1 MKLTIVVC
9 AFNERTTIE
18 TVLDRIQ
25 AVDFG
30 PNWSLEVLV
39 VDNCSTDGTRYILQ
53 SREWPHTR
61 AIFNSENLGKGGSI
75 RRAISEMTGD
85 YMVIQDADL
94 EYHPNQ
100 LPILLEKAIETGAGG
115 VLGSRVLGGDARYH
129 YFHAYLGVRA
139 MSWLTNVLYGSHL
152 TDVAT
157 AIKLVSAE
165 ALQRLNLVGN
175 GFDLDFEL
183 VNKLLLAGYEIHEVP
198 LDYQPRTYAEGK
210 KIRIWDGL
218 HGLWIILR
226 DRIGLSPALKDATQ
240 VRAKVAQ
247 KKVAGEG
254 K

>member
-1 MKLTIVVC
+1 MKLTVVVC

-30 PNWSLEVLV
+30 SDWSLEVLV
-39 VDNCSTDGTRYILQ
+39 VDNCSTDGTRDILLA
-53 SREWPHTR
+53 REWPQTR

-100 LPILLEKAIETGAGG
+100 LPSLLEKAIETGAGG

-129 YFHAYLGVRA
+129 YFYAYLGVRA
-139 MSWLTNVLYGSHL
+139 MSWLTNVLYGSRL

-157 AIKLVSAE
+157 AIKLVSAA

-198 LDYQPRTYAEGK
+198 LEYQPRTYAQGK

-218 HGLWIILR
+218 FGMWIIVR
-226 DRIGLSPALKDATQ
+226 DRIGLSPALKVATQ
-240 VRAKVAQ
+240 VQGKVAQ
-247 KKVAGEG
+247 KKVAGDG